1 MSIQIKSV
9 VNSDIVSFRV
19 TGKLVK
25 EDFQRVAIE
34 LEKFTKSHGNIYLL
48 LEMQDFEGWEMEA
61 LWERIKL
68 EFKHFDDIERVAV
81 VAEKKWQEF
90 LDQISS
96 PFTIAKTRYFMPGES
111 DQALIWLKGDREL
124 K

>member
-1 MSIQIKSV
+1 MPIQIEQV
-9 VNSDIVSFRV
+9 ADSDIISFRV

-25 EDFQRVAIE
+25 DDFQRVTVE
-34 LEKFTKSHGNIYLL
+34 LENFTKLHGNIYVLI
-48 LEMQDFEGWEMEA
+48 EMQDFEGWDMEA

-81 VAEKKWQEF
+81 VAEKQWQEF
-90 LDQISS
+90 LDQVSS

-111 DQALIWLKGDREL
+111 DQALNWLKGDRESN
-124 K
+124 